1 MIISNIL
8 KQNRVNKELQEKL
21 NRNLVN
27 TRELVRSLI
36 PEDIVE
42 NEGNRVA
49 EVLNRYDENN
59 KDIVQEKIK
68 NITLKYPEKTVKEA
82 EIEYQIKVK
91 QAEANF
97 KAEYEEW
104 NQQIYR
110 AHQTEETRQG
120 GTAREQE
127 RER

>member
-8 KQNRVNKELQEKL
+8 KQNKVNKELQEKL

-68 NITLKYPEKTVKEA
+68 KHL
-82 EIEYQIKVK
+82 
-91 QAEANF
+91 
-97 KAEYEEW
+97 
-104 NQQIYR
+104 
-110 AHQTEETRQG
+110 
-120 GTAREQE
+120 
-127 RER
+127 